1 VRGQKSIA
9 HLVPERQRCGVYV
22 LHLDNDTHYVG
33 QSKNVVQRYQQ
44 HCKTYDTIIA
54 LSYKRVAQKHLDQ
67 EEIHTIYEL
76 EAAGLHLL
84 NIVHTS
90 VTYHSSEFDLIMRP
104 EDQRRWLDDLDWIDT
119 DGPRPDSQ
127 EQRVKTDR
135 KLATFQRFGEYEEAV
150 ALLRLYVQQC
160 IPAFKRTEWSH
171 WAISCLPST
180 LGGRRLATVNM
191 STMETFFLHNADAGG
206 EVWLNI
212 AFAPLQAGYP
222 TIHDFAQR
230 HPNIVL
236 EESWYE
242 AAGFDQASVISPGL
256 HAMHELLNDPVI
268 RKAARL
274 LNLQLMRKRGVFYRR
289 FHCFALAD
297 QLVGKYQKNP

>member
-1 VRGQKSIA
+1 
-9 HLVPERQRCGVYV
+9 V

-44 HCKTYDTIIA
+44 HFHKRDNIIA
-54 LSYKRVAQKHLDQ
+54 LSYKRVAQRHLKQ
-67 EEIHTIYEL
+67 EEIRTIHEL
-76 EAAGLHLL
+76 EAAGVALL

-90 VTYHSSEFDLIMRP
+90 ITYYSSELDLIMHP
-104 EDQRRWLDDLDWIDT
+104 EDQRRWLDDPDWIDT
-119 DGPRPDSQ
+119 SGPRPDEP
-127 EQRVKTDR
+127 EQRVKTDP
-135 KLATFQRFGEYEEAV
+135 KLETFQRFGEYEETI

-191 STMETFFLHNADAGG
+191 STMETLFLHRADAGG
-206 EVWLNI
+206 QVWLNI
-212 AFAPLQAGYP
+212 AFAPLRDAYP
-222 TIHDFAQR
+222 KIHDFHQR
-230 HPNIVL
+230 HPHVEL
-236 EESWYE
+236 EASNYE
-242 AAGFDQASVISPGL
+242 AAGFDQASLITTSL
-256 HAMHELLNDPVI
+256 RDMHKLLDDPAI

-297 QLVGKYQKNP
+297 QLV